1 MKFFYKTGGKTLAF
15 ILCILCAAI
24 TLAACA
30 GACMMLSEDYYTR
43 SERAIYDDA
52 IRGNL
57 ITDGDR
63 VIREA
68 AASGFCPVQ
77 AKITSSAVTACGIS
91 SLAMREA
98 AVT

>member
-24 TLAACA
+24 ALAACA

-68 AASGFCPVQ
+68 AATKRF
-77 AKITSSAVTACGIS
+77 TNSS
-91 SLAMREA
+91 
-98 AVT
+98 

>member
-63 VIREA
+63 VIREKCDDRC
-68 AASGFCPVQ
+68 FLPV
-77 AKITSSAVTACGIS
+77 AGPPSTGRICSS
-91 SLAMREA
+91 R
-98 AVT
+98 

>member
-24 TLAACA
+24 ALAACA

-63 VIREA
+63 RHGPQDKSPFDQIVRA
-68 AASGFCPVQ
+68 HD
-77 AKITSSAVTACGIS
+77 
-91 SLAMREA
+91 
-98 AVT
+98 